1 MSLQKHQ
8 NELIEIFNRTVT
20 PHGIHEPD
28 NVMYIDYEDKDII
41 NFIENDPAYRG
52 TNIKDFCHHRNK
64 SFDKYHAEILAAFNP
79 YKPKMIACHI
89 FKTSVTIHD
98 DSHFCKQTRCSKA
111 VILPIYIK
119 KNTKY
124 NDAPLQPILIHS
136 NKHASLGEFNL
147 TVFNPTLNHGLLS
160 DHNLFTL
167 ISWE

>member
-8 NELIEIFNRTVT
+8 NELIEIFNKTVT

-64 SFDKYHAEILAAFNP
+64 SFDKYHADILAAFDP
-79 YKPKMIACHI
+79 YKPKMIACHM
-89 FKTSVTIHD
+89 FKTSVTIHE
-98 DSHFCKQTRCSKA
+98 DSHFCEQTKCSKA

-119 KNTKY
+119 KNTEY
-124 NDAPLQPILIHS
+124 NDAPLQPILIHRKY
-136 NKHASLGEFNL
+136 NDLHEFL
-147 TVFNPTLNHGLLS
+147 PICFTPQKKHGLLS
-160 DHNLFTL
+160 DHTL
-167 ISWE
+167 NIFVAWI

>member
-64 SFDKYHAEILAAFNP
+64 SFDKYHAEILTAFNP

-98 DSHFCKQTRCSKA
+98 DSHFCRQTKCSNA
-111 VILPIYIK
+111 AILPVYIRKNTQYDDAPKEPILVCSHGYIK
-119 KNTKY
+119 TH
-124 NDAPLQPILIHS
+124 D
-136 NKHASLGEFNL
+136 FNAII
-147 TVFNPTLNHGLLS
+147 FNPREKHGLIS
-160 DHNLFTL
+160 DHIVMVFV
-167 ISWE
+167 SWF